1 MTRSSGPAAM
11 LSSNPATRSDPPRE
25 PPSAD
30 VLDASVRLAR
40 LRRQMFAEV
49 HSPRIAQYHVLH
61 QIGGGGMG
69 LVFAAWDPALD
80 RTVAIKVL
88 RDPMSGMAGR
98 ELRRE
103 AVALAKLRHANVVP
117 VFEVGEHGGQTYLAM
132 EYVEGET
139 LREWMYAWDG
149 DPNTFA
155 RVFGQAARGLA
166 AAHAAGLVH
175 RDIKPENIML
185 DEEQRV
191 RIMDFGLAR
200 HHVTEGPLDEA
211 AKHPTGRTLVAESE
225 ARPTEGLYGTPAY
238 MAPEQF
244 EPTMP
249 GPAADQFGLC
259 ACMYETW
266 FGERAR
272 PGTMEAAAVAA
283 TEPIEL
289 PRGRHVPRAVRR
301 LLSRGLALNPEDR
314 FSSTAELADAIEALA
329 SPSASR
335 WLAVGGLVLVTG
347 GVVAGLSLS
356 TNDAICDGAEAQLAD
371 IWGDAPRSTLQSV
384 FEQSDAAFA
393 SSTLA
398 RVLGGLDDYGVA
410 WTEAH
415 TQACRSARVH
425 QEIDVEDLDDRMA
438 CLRDRKRHL
447 QALVTVLE
455 GGETNALA
463 NADAATASLPAI
475 EVCNDPDRY
484 RQEGFGGA
492 TDRTSEAVSSQLARA
507 ASLLAAGDAETSLA
521 VGREVLATAQQERDT
536 AAVARAHLAVGL
548 AERELYALVEASASL
563 RDAYDAA
570 RDAPVADVAVRAA
583 IALTEVTGVGLS
595 RHDEGLWWLRMAELE
610 LRSSEDPDLAVSL
623 DLTAAEL
630 LYTLGRG
637 LEAKARADQALEV
650 LAEQPNVELRRLA
663 LARLSVG
670 RLSLRTGA
678 FAFGNAALH
687 EAAEMLAEA
696 VGPNHPANAEAE
708 EALSHAA
715 IVQGNMPLALQH
727 ARAALRLTESAVSPD
742 HIALAPHLSK
752 LANTL
757 SNTGDTEAA
766 LAALERALKLDQPRP
781 LTGLPLAAIYR
792 RFGTVHNVVD
802 PIKAL
807 DFYDKAYQLSRAS
820 VGDQHRETILN
831 FVARGAAMGEAG
843 RAEEAIETIQI
854 GLAIGRAAMGSSHP
868 DVGVIHRELATEF
881 YRERKYERALEHQR
895 ESLKVLEAAH
905 GPEAYPVLSP
915 HANMCATLA
924 ALERGEEALEHCR
937 VALAI
942 ANKTVGHSSRL
953 LGDVHNN
960 MAAALLKLD
969 RLEEGKAELLESRK
983 AWQAFGTRTYEE
995 SLVISN
1001 LAVIAEYEGDY
1012 ERAEQLFRESLS
1024 IREERRGKDHPST
1037 KIPSAGLERVRAA
1050 REH

>member
-1 MTRSSGPAAM
+1 MF
-11 LSSNPATRSDPPRE
+11 LSTHATRPDPPSE
-25 PPSAD
+25 PPNAD
-30 VLDASVRLAR
+30 VLDAAVRLAR

-49 HSPRIAQYHVLH
+49 QSPRIAQYHVLRP
-61 QIGGGGMG
+61 IGGGGMG

-88 RDPMSGMAGR
+88 RDPMSGTAGR

-139 LREWMYAWDG
+139 LREWMRAWAHG
-149 DPNTFA
+149 DLTTFA

-175 RDIKPENIML
+175 RDVKPDNIML

-200 HHVTEGPLDEA
+200 HHFAGESFDEA
-211 AKHPTGRTLVAESE
+211 TNDSTGRRSVTSKSE
-225 ARPTEGLYGTPAY
+225 TRRTEGLYGTPAY

-244 EPTMP
+244 EPTLP
-249 GPAADQFGLC
+249 GPAADQFALC
-259 ACMYETW
+259 ACMYEAW

-272 PGTMEAAAVAA
+272 PGTMQAAAALA
-283 TEPIEL
+283 IEPIEL
-289 PRGRHVPRAVRR
+289 PPGRHVPRAVRR
-301 LLSRGLALNPEDR
+301 ILSRGLALDPKDR
-314 FSSTAELADAIEALA
+314 FSSAAELADAIEALGRT
-329 SPSASR
+329 STSR
-335 WLAVGGLVLVTG
+335 WIGLGGLVFAAG

-356 TNDAICDGAEAQLAD
+356 ADEAICEGAEAQLAD
-371 IWGDAPRSTLQSV
+371 VWGDTARSKLQSV
-384 FEQSDAAFA
+384 FDESDAAFA
-393 SSTLA
+393 SSTLP
-398 RVLGGLDDYGVA
+398 RVLGDLDDYGAA

-425 QEIDVEDLDDRMA
+425 HEIDSEDLDDRMA

-455 GGETNALA
+455 AGETNALA

-475 EVCNDPDRY
+475 EGCNDPDRY

-492 TDRTSEAVSSQLARA
+492 TDQTSEAVSSQLARA

-521 VGREVLATAQQERDT
+521 VGREVLATAQLERGA

-563 RDAYDAA
+563 REAYDAA
-570 RDAPVADVAVRAA
+570 RDASIADVAVRAA
-583 IALTEVTGVGLS
+583 IALTEVTGVALS

-610 LRSSEDPDLAVSL
+610 LRNSTDPDLAVNL

-637 LEAKARADQALEV
+637 PEARARADQALEA

-663 LARLSVG
+663 LARLRVG

-687 EAAEMLAEA
+687 EAAEMLIEA
-696 VGPNHPANAEAE
+696 VGPDHPANAEAE
-708 EALSHAA
+708 AALSSAV
-715 IVQGNMPLALQH
+715 ILEGNMPLGLQH
-727 ARAALRLTESAVSPD
+727 ARAALRLTESAVGPN
-742 HIALAPHLSK
+742 HIALAPHLNT

-757 SNTGDTEAA
+757 SNTGDTEGA

-781 LTGLPLAAIYR
+781 LTGLPLARIYS
-792 RFGTVHNVVD
+792 RFGVVHTVVD
-802 PIKAL
+802 PIEAL
-807 DFYDKAYQLSRAS
+807 DFYDRAYQISRES
-820 VGDQHRETILN
+820 VGDQHRDTILN
-831 FVARGAAMGEAG
+831 LVARGAAMGEAG
-843 RAEEAIETIQI
+843 RAEEAIETLQV
-854 GLAIGRAAMGSSHP
+854 GLAIGSAAMGGGHP
-868 DVGVIHRELATEF
+868 DVAVIHRELATEF
-881 YRERKYERALEHQR
+881 YRQGKYERALSHQK

-905 GPEAYPVLSP
+905 GPGAYPLLSP
-915 HANMCATLA
+915 HVNMCASLA
-924 ALERGEEALEHCR
+924 ALQRGEEALEHCH

-942 ANKTVGHSSRL
+942 AETIVGHSSRL
-953 LGDVHNN
+953 MGDVHNN
-960 MAAALLKLD
+960 MAAALLELD
-969 RLEEGKAELLESRK
+969 RLDEGKAALIESRK
-983 AWQAFGTRTYEE
+983 AWQAFGARTFEE

-1012 ERAEQLFRESLS
+1012 EQAEQLFRESLS

-1037 KIPSAGLERVRAA
+1037 KIPRAGIERVRAA
-1050 REH
+1050 RKQGAP